1 MSVHRYQLNVMF
13 VGGPNE
19 RKDYHIEEGEE
30 VQGDMCLKIIENGRQ
45 KDVVIREGE
54 MFLLPARIP
63 HSPQRYENTVGLVVE
78 RERLKT
84 EIDGLSN
91 YIQDFCEKSKKYL
104 RAMKL
109 SSFTADELLKE
120 TPFPLNSISVME
132 PFSFSSW
139 LNDHRGEI
147 KQKKS
152 LSMFG
157 DNFETEV
164 IAYGPGTTE
173 KSKKNSDIW
182 IWQLEGTS
190 TVAMDGKT
198 LTLSAGDSLLV
209 RAQSTN
215 AVSII
220 NHSDQQYPAHA
231 MLDDLIIQMH
241 LNEHFRLVKVITSWS
256 WKSAA
261 RCFREMQVS
270 KPQTVAWEAPVPSQ
284 QGTLPDG
291 AMDELECKEKI
302 MKDSGQDLD
311 PELQKIIIKSLQE
324 VRVLSSL
331 KKHVFSLC
339 FEARAGVSTDKAALQ
354 RGQST
359 SRSTKGHEHQRGSP
373 PLLQEKQTT
382 DSTARLNILQKLVDL
397 EQHKSGKRKP
407 LLVPHQEF
415 AEPIN

>member
-1 MSVHRYQLNVMF
+1 MELLVNVRKWIEENKTAFLPPVCNKLMHRYQLNVMF

-30 VQGDMCLKIIENGRQ
+30 LFYQVQGDMCLKIIENGKQ
-45 KDVVIREGE
+45 KDIIIREGE

-63 HSPQRYENTVGLVVE
+63 HSPQRYKNTVGLVVE

-84 EIDGLSN
+84 EIDGLRYYVGESTDVLFEKWFHCEDLGTQLIPI
-91 YIQDFCEKSKKYL
+91 IQEFFNSRQYKTGKPNP
-104 RAMKL
+104 
-109 SSFTADELLKE
+109 DELLKE
-120 TPFPLNSISVME
+120 TPFPLNSTSVME

-209 RAQSTN
+209 RAQTT
-215 AVSII
+215 
-220 NHSDQQYPAHA
+220 Y
-231 MLDDLIIQMH
+231 
-241 LNEHFRLVKVITSWS
+241 S
-256 WKSAA
+256 WKRAED
-261 RCFREMQVS
+261 C
-270 KPQTVAWEAPVPSQ
+270 VALCIA
-284 QGTLPDG
+284 
-291 AMDELECKEKI
+291 
-302 MKDSGQDLD
+302 QD
-311 PELQKIIIKSLQE
+311 P
-324 VRVLSSL
+324 
-331 KKHVFSLC
+331 
-339 FEARAGVSTDKAALQ
+339 
-354 RGQST
+354 
-359 SRSTKGHEHQRGSP
+359 
-373 PLLQEKQTT
+373 
-382 DSTARLNILQKLVDL
+382 
-397 EQHKSGKRKP
+397 KRKQP
-407 LLVPHQEF
+407 YK
-415 AEPIN
+415 

>member
-1 MSVHRYQLNVMF
+1 MELLVNVRKWIEENKTSFLPPVCNKLMHRYQLNVMF

-30 VQGDMCLKIIENGRQ
+30 LFYQVQGDMCLKIIENGKQ

-84 EIDGLSN
+84 EIDGLRYYVGESA
-91 YIQDFCEKSKKYL
+91 DVLFEKWFHCED
-104 RAMKL
+104 L
-109 SSFTADELLKE
+109 STQLIPIIKEFFNSRQYKTGKPNPDELLKE
-120 TPFPLNSISVME
+120 TPFPLNSTSVME

-173 KSKKNSDIW
+173 KIKKESDIW

-190 TVAMDGKT
+190 TVAVDGKT

-209 RAQSTN
+209 LAQSTYCWKR
-215 AVSII
+215 AEECV
-220 NHSDQQYPAHA
+220 A
-231 MLDDLIIQMH
+231 LC
-241 LNEHFRLVKVITSWS
+241 IT
-256 WKSAA
+256 
-261 RCFREMQVS
+261 
-270 KPQTVAWEAPVPSQ
+270 
-284 QGTLPDG
+284 
-291 AMDELECKEKI
+291 
-302 MKDSGQDLD
+302 QD
-311 PELQKIIIKSLQE
+311 P
-324 VRVLSSL
+324 
-331 KKHVFSLC
+331 
-339 FEARAGVSTDKAALQ
+339 
-354 RGQST
+354 
-359 SRSTKGHEHQRGSP
+359 
-373 PLLQEKQTT
+373 
-382 DSTARLNILQKLVDL
+382 
-397 EQHKSGKRKP
+397 KRKQP
-407 LLVPHQEF
+407 Y
-415 AEPIN
+415 

>member
-1 MSVHRYQLNVMF
+1 MELLVNVRKWIEENKTAFLPPVCNKLMHRYQLNVMF

-30 VQGDMCLKIIENGRQ
+30 LFYQVQGDMCLKIIENGKQ

-84 EIDGLSN
+84 EIDGLRYYVGETTN
-91 YIQDFCEKSKKYL
+91 VLFEKWFHCEDLGTQLIPLIKEFFNSRQYKTGKPNP
-104 RAMKL
+104 
-109 SSFTADELLKE
+109 DELLKE
-120 TPFPLNSISVME
+120 TPFPLNSTSVME

-147 KQKKS
+147 KHKKS

-190 TVAMDGKT
+190 TVAMDGKS

-209 RAQSTN
+209 RAQST
-215 AVSII
+215 
-220 NHSDQQYPAHA
+220 YC
-231 MLDDLIIQMH
+231 
-241 LNEHFRLVKVITSWS
+241 
-256 WKSAA
+256 WKRA
-261 RCFREMQVS
+261 E
-270 KPQTVAWEAPVPSQ
+270 
-284 QGTLPDG
+284 
-291 AMDELECKEKI
+291 ECI
-302 MKDSGQDLD
+302 ALCIAQD
-311 PELQKIIIKSLQE
+311 P
-324 VRVLSSL
+324 
-331 KKHVFSLC
+331 
-339 FEARAGVSTDKAALQ
+339 
-354 RGQST
+354 
-359 SRSTKGHEHQRGSP
+359 
-373 PLLQEKQTT
+373 
-382 DSTARLNILQKLVDL
+382 
-397 EQHKSGKRKP
+397 KRKQP
-407 LLVPHQEF
+407 YT
-415 AEPIN
+415 